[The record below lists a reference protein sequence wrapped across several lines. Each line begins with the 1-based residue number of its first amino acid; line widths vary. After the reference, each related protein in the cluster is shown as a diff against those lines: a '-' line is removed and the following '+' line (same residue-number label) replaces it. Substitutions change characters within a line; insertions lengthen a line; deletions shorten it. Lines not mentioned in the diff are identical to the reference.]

1 MRKWFIILLICAV
14 SLSGCSSAKNRIEKE
29 TPLKKQ
35 VSLIPEVSVAPS
47 AVVTVAPV
55 EPTES
60 ASEEQD
66 FLPIKGEEGIDK
78 FLLEE
83 DGKLRFPSGVVTE
96 VSYLLPGYKKVVV
109 DKEVFCENIE
119 KIFDFLSKAE
129 LKTSETP
136 YSPMD
141 GAGLMVDYIHNNQG
155 TQIRL
160 LTSYDRKTVFVRFDT
175 EKINYDSKLILSD
188 ELSQII
194 HQLSGW
200 KPFDIDN
207 LKEIDSISIQGV
219 SGLISSDLVVT
230 FSGEQARDLL
240 DRMSSSAEVI
250 DWNNGGYNILIK
262 MYKGEVLT
270 YNAYL
275 SGDSSPTIGI
285 ETQFFKIDSGVV
297 RDIYKALG
305 YDMKVS

>member
-1 MRKWFIILLICAV
+1 KVRIYHMRKWFIILLICAV

-35 VSLIPEVSVAPS
+35 VSLI
-47 AVVTVAPV
+47 
-55 EPTES
+55 
-60 ASEEQD
+60 
-66 FLPIKGEEGIDK
+66 KGEKGIGK
-78 FLLEE
+78 FLLDE
-83 DGKLRFPSGVVTE
+83 DGKLHFPSGVVRE

-109 DKEVFCENIE
+109 DKKAFCENIE
-119 KIFDFLSKAE
+119 KIFSFLSKVE
-129 LKTSETP
+129 IKTSETP

-141 GAGLMVDYIHNNQG
+141 GAGLMVDYIHNNQA

-160 LTSYDRKTVFVRFDT
+160 LTSYDRKTVYVRFNT
-175 EKINYDSKLILSD
+175 EDLNYGSELILSD

-207 LKEIDSISIQGV
+207 LKEIDSISIQGI
-219 SGLISSDLVVT
+219 SGLASNDLVVT
-230 FSGEQARDLL
+230 FSGEEARYLL
-240 DRMSSSAEVI
+240 GKMRSSAEVI

-285 ETQFFKIDSGVV
+285 ETQFFKIDSDVV

-305 YDMKVS
+305 YDMTLS